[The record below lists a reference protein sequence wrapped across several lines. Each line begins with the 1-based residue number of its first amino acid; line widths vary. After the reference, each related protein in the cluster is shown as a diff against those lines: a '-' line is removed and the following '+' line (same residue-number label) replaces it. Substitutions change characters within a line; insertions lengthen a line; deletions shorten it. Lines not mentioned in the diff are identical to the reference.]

1 MMISLFLSFM
11 ACSPCPTGEILCD
24 DLCVPESI
32 TAAEIAE
39 DIFAKSCAFSACHS
53 SAASASAG
61 LQLHDEASL
70 LALINKPAAQDSNQM
85 LIVAGDPSKSY
96 LIHKMRGENMASGT
110 ESMPPGTTLCES
122 KIQLVENWIAD
133 L

>member
-1 MMISLFLSFM
+1 MILFFSFL
-11 ACSPCPTGEILCD
+11 ACGPCPTGERLCD
-24 DLCVPESI
+24 ELCVPEST
-32 TAAEIAE
+32 TAAEISE

-70 LALINKPAAQDSNQM
+70 LALIDKPASQDSSKL
-85 LIVAGDPSKSY
+85 LIVPGAPEESY
-96 LIHKMRGENMASGT
+96 LIHKMRGENMAAAT
-110 ESMPPGTTLCES
+110 DSMPPGTTLCET
-122 KIQLVENWIAD
+122 KIALVEEWISN